1 MKTTTNKKTN
11 KYEDYINAHAAAV
24 PQLEAAIQQ
33 LIAARLDVS
42 TESIADIA
50 LSDSKA
56 IRTQAKRLAAEDAK
70 QIKIVTT
77 REELTARASEYMNS
91 VIDNSQQVAKNA
103 LRVGEADALDPKAFI
118 ISGDKVKLST
128 DWLAGQH
135 QQHKID
141 QAVLR
146 GRVLQQCEQVRRAVE
161 ALNALIA
168 GHPSFKTAILPEDT
182 DYRSVIRVSYEGT
195 IELHPD
201 ALDCLKE

>member
-1 MKTTTNKKTN
+1 MKAKTN
-11 KYEDYINAHAAAV
+11 KHEEYIKAHAAAI

-33 LIAARLDVS
+33 LKAARLDVS
-42 TESIADIA
+42 TESIADIV

-77 REELTARASEYMNS
+77 REELTARANEYMNS
-91 VIDNSQQVAKNA
+91 VINNSQQAIKNA
-103 LRVGEADALDPKAFI
+103 LRVDEADALDLKAFI
-118 ISGDKVKLST
+118 VSGDKVKLST
-128 DWLAGQH
+128 DWLADQH
-135 QQHKID
+135 QRRTLEV
-141 QAVLR
+141 AVMR

-161 ALNALIA
+161 ALNTLIA
-168 GHPSFKTAILPEDT
+168 DHPSFKAAILPEDT